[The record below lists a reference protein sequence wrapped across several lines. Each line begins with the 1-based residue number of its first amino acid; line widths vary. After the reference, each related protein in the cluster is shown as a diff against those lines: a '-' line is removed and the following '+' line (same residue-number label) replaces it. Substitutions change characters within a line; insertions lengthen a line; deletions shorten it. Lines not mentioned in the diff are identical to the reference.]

1 MPVAC
6 VPMQR
11 SHVRSITAGPEP
23 RSKHDAFIVRSA
35 RIADPLQTLKDLT
48 LRTVSTA
55 KTSPDST
62 TLAEIRGVHFA
73 FGNRTLFEN
82 LNLSIRRGQVTA
94 IMGPS
99 GCGKST
105 LLNFIGGRLMP
116 RSGEVIVDGVTV
128 NRSSR
133 KELYALRKRMGML
146 FQRSALLTDLS
157 VFENVAFPIR
167 EHTDLPEALV
177 HDLVLLKLQL
187 VGLRGARDHLPAE
200 LSGGMGR
207 RVALAR
213 AIALDPM
220 MVMYDEPFTGL
231 DPISMGVIVKLI
243 RQVND
248 ALGMTSVVVTHDVR
262 EGCSIADYVYLIGG
276 GNVIDH
282 GTPSELQESDSPDVR
297 QFMNG
302 LPDGPVPY
310 HYPAP
315 DYVDELFGEK
325 PR

>member
-1 MPVAC
+1 MSPVEHAN
-6 VPMQR
+6 
-11 SHVRSITAGPEP
+11 T
-23 RSKHDAFIVRSA
+23 
-35 RIADPLQTLKDLT
+35 DPAALVE
-48 LRTVSTA
+48 LRNVDFS
-55 KTSPDST
+55 
-62 TLAEIRGVHFA
+62 
-73 FGNRTLFEN
+73 FGSRPVFEN
-82 LNLSIRRGQVTA
+82 LNLTIARGQVTA

-105 LLNFIGGRLMP
+105 LLNFVGGRLTP
-116 RSGEVIVDGVTV
+116 KSGEVTVDGTLM
-128 NRSSR
+128 NTSR
-133 KELYALRKRMGML
+133 RKQLYALRKRMGML
-146 FQRSALLTDLS
+146 FQRSALLTDFS

-177 HDLVLLKLQL
+177 TDLVLLKLQL
-187 VGLRGARDHLPAE
+187 VGLRGARDHMPSE
-200 LSGGMGR
+200 LSGGMAR

-231 DPISMGVIVKLI
+231 DPISMGVIVRLI

-248 ALGMTSVVVTHDVR
+248 ALGMTSIVVTHDVR

-282 GTPSELQESDSPDVR
+282 GTPEQLQNSDSPQVQ
-297 QFMNG
+297 QFMGG

-315 DYVDELFGEK
+315 DYLSELFGEEPK
-325 PR
+325 